1 MCCRDRVDDLLSKVD
16 KEKKLKV
23 EKAKNKMIGKEKK
36 LTKTRETLRATDAK
50 VNLVLKRVY
59 PVITQG
65 LGWTNPD
72 SRVSPSANDHR
83 QGWKS

>member
-1 MCCRDRVDDLLSKVD
+1 MSKVD

-36 LTKTRETLRATDAK
+36 LTKTRETLRATNAK

-65 LGWTNPD
+65 LRWTNPD